1 MNNKEVFRIKN
12 FISKE
17 SSKILSDWILN
28 NSNKSFFK
36 DANMRGN
43 RKTTRYSTDEDF
55 TYPNESLEIRKK
67 IIDKFNLQEN
77 EKHAI
82 YPPFKNGILAS
93 YAEDNDTCYLHKDP
107 RHFDNHHTIH
117 CNLKLNNTEGGDVL
131 VEDKTYSVEKGDLW
145 MYPVSEINHGTNL
158 LTSDNRL
165 IWVYSFCLYANR

>member
-1 MNNKEVFRIKN
+1 M
-12 FISKE
+12 
-17 SSKILSDWILN
+17 KILKSFIDNNYCNILSNWILN
-28 NSNKSFFK
+28 KKDTDLFQ
-36 DANMRGN
+36 DANMKGN
-43 RKTTRYSTDEDF
+43 RLTTRYTKKDVVYPQEAFEIRNKIINHLDLKYFKYAPF
-55 TYPNESLEIRKK
+55 TYGM
-67 IIDKFNLQEN
+67 
-77 EKHAI
+77 
-82 YPPFKNGILAS
+82 YAS
-93 YAEDNDTCYLHKDP
+93 VASKGDTCYLHKDA